1 MNTQRY
7 TAITIAQRAPVTET
21 GTIVDVMVAV
31 TVYEAHAG
39 TLLCGFG
46 SFLDLICVPAVTV
59 AVLVTVVVT
68 GG

>member
-1 MNTQRY
+1 MNTQRF
-7 TAITIAQRAPVTET
+7 APFTIAQRAPVTET
-21 GTIVDVMVAV
+21 GTIVDVTVAV

-39 TLLCGFG
+39 TLLCGSG
-46 SFLDLICVPAVTV
+46 SFLDLICVPAVAV